1 MYSLGGCAGEGAG
14 AVDAGFAFGDGSG
27 SYSDAIDGADVGRGA
42 GGGVK
47 LNMLEQHRWA
57 RVE

>member
-47 LNMLEQHRWA
+47 LKMMLEHTR
-57 RVE
+57 